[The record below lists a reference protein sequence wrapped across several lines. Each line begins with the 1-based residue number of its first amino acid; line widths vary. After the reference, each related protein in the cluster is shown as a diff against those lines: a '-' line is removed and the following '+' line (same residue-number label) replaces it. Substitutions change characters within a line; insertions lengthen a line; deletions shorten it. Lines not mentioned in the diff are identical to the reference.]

1 MKNKLT
7 VIIPLYNQEKYIK
20 QCLESILKQKFCGL
34 SVIVVNDGS
43 TDSSLSICESI
54 AKKVN
59 NRDIFFVFLLKCSAF
74 FSLLTL
80 TKGDGYEEGMVTFSE
95 RFFSGVCIGCR
106 A

>member
-1 MKNKLT
+1 MACGGLWGAW
-7 VIIPLYNQEKYIK
+7 ERK
-20 QCLESILKQKFCGL
+20 QTRDCVKVFQ
-34 SVIVVNDGS
+34 
-43 TDSSLSICESI
+43 
-54 AKKVN
+54 KKVN